1 MGPLRM
7 TPTLRQSNLLHYG
20 LLFAALFL
28 AFFWN
33 IWGFSLFDLDEGAFS
48 EATREMLTN
57 SNFAATYLDGE
68 PRYDKPI
75 LSYWFQALSV
85 TLFDLSEFSLRLP
98 SAIAASCWLLACYR
112 FAGQQWNR
120 TTALYTV
127 LIMANT
133 LWIGIIGKAAIADAW
148 LNLFLTLTLLDMWR
162 HWQNPTRSLLLRVYL
177 WMALGLLAKGPVA
190 VLVPLLV
197 SGIFYLIQGAW
208 RRWLAAI
215 FYLPGWALL
224 LAILTPWLWLVY
236 QDQGLEFFQ
245 GFLLDHNLK
254 RFSDTREGHG
264 GKLWYYLFALPLV
277 LLPFSA
283 ALFTLLRN
291 LRELCKDSLT
301 LYLMIWLGV
310 VFVLVSFSG
319 TQLPHYVV
327 YGISGLLMLFAHNR
341 ERLFRSWG
349 LVFPLLFFVLMLALP
364 WILEAA
370 AGSSKKLYEQ
380 EMLARVWD
388 VAGTAYITASI
399 VALLLT
405 LVVIFTAKLERPA
418 KFVAIGFIQ
427 TLFVFTFFI
436 QVMAGLQQQPVQ
448 EAAAIARK
456 LSDKHVIAYGVH
468 RPSFSVYRDA
478 ITPQDRSPEAGDVI
492 FTDADN
498 LLKLQQQ
505 NPDAV
510 LELLFSKGGIRLV
523 EWRDATPAVAN

>member
-1 MGPLRM
+1 M
-7 TPTLRQSNLLHYG
+7 TPTLRQTNLLHYG
-20 LLFAALFL
+20 LLFAALFF

-33 IWGFSLFDLDEGAFS
+33 IWGFPLFDLDEGAFS
-48 EATREMLTN
+48 EATREMLAN
-57 SNFAATYLDGE
+57 NNFAATYLDGE

-85 TLFDLSEFSLRLP
+85 SLFDLSEFSLRLP
-98 SAIAASCWLLACYR
+98 SAIAASCWLLVCYR
-112 FAGQQWNR
+112 FAAQQWNR
-120 TTALYTV
+120 TTALYAV

-148 LNLFLTLTLLDMWR
+148 LNLFMTLTLLDMWR
-162 HWQNPTRSLLLRVYL
+162 HWQNPARSILLRVYL

-197 SGIFYLIQGAW
+197 SGIFYVIQGEW
-208 RRWLAAI
+208 RRWLVAI

-224 LAILTPWLWLVY
+224 LVILTPWLWLVY
-236 QDQGLEFFQ
+236 QDQGIGFFQ

-264 GKLWYYLFALPLV
+264 GALWYYLIALPLV
-277 LLPFSA
+277 LLPFSS
-283 ALFTLLRN
+283 ALFTLLRH
-291 LRELCKDSLT
+291 LRDYCKDLLT
-301 LYLMIWLGV
+301 LYLLIWLAV
-310 VFVLVSFSG
+310 VFVLVSVSG

-327 YGISGLLMLFAHNR
+327 YGISGLLLLFAHYR

-349 LVFPLLFFVLMLALP
+349 LVLPLLFFVLMVALP

-370 AGSSKKLYEQ
+370 AGSSRKLYEQ
-380 EMLARVWD
+380 EMLGRVWE
-388 VAGTAYITASI
+388 VVGIPYIAASI
-399 VALLLT
+399 IALLLT
-405 LVVIFTAKLERPA
+405 LVVIFMTKLERSA

-448 EAAAIARK
+448 EAAAIAHK
-456 LSDKHVIAYGVH
+456 LSDKHVVAYSVH

-478 ITPQDRSPEAGDVI
+478 ITPQDRSPKAGDVI

-510 LELLFSKGGIRLV
+510 LDLLFSKGGIRLV
-523 EWRDATPAVAN
+523 EWRDANPAGTN

>member
-1 MGPLRM
+1 M
-7 TPTLRQSNLLHYG
+7 TPTLRQSNLFHYG

-33 IWGFSLFDLDEGAFS
+33 IWGFPLFDLDEGAFS
-48 EATREMLTN
+48 EATREMLAN

-85 TLFDLSEFSLRLP
+85 SLFDLSEFSLRLP
-98 SAIAASCWLLACYR
+98 SAIAASCWMLVCYR
-112 FAGQQWNR
+112 FAHQQWNR

-162 HWQNPTRSLLLRVYL
+162 HWQNPGRVILLRVYL

-197 SGIFYLIQGAW
+197 SGIFYIVQGEW

-224 LAILTPWLWLVY
+224 LVILTPWLWLVY
-236 QDQGLEFFQ
+236 QDQGIGFFQ

-264 GKLWYYLFALPLV
+264 GSIGYYLLALPLV

-327 YGISGLLMLFAHNR
+327 YGISGLLMLFAHYR

-364 WILEAA
+364 WILESA
-370 AGSSKKLYEQ
+370 AGSSRKLYEQ
-380 EMLARVWD
+380 EMLARVWE
-388 VAGTAYITASI
+388 VTGLPYMLASV

-405 LVVIFTAKLERPA
+405 LLLIFSSRLEKPA

-436 QVMAGLQQQPVQ
+436 QIVAGLQQQPVQ
-448 EAAAIARK
+448 EAAAIARG
-456 LSDKHVIAYGVH
+456 LSDKSVIAYGVH
-468 RPSFSVYRDA
+468 RPTFSVYRDA
-478 ITPQDRSPEAGDVI
+478 ITPQDRSPEAGEVI

-498 LLKLQQQ
+498 LLKLQQR

-510 LELLFSKGGIRLV
+510 FDLLYSKGGIRLV
-523 EWRDATPAVAN
+523 EWRDAKPAVAN